1 MVNNIGKNRSKRLN
15 SKYNKIALDHSKK
28 SKYLLKAASKRSIQ
42 NKRSN
47 WLVNTN
53 KLQVKLLLSRIYVE
67 KKIIYKYQQKIT
79 CYQEIDNK
87 LWILC

>member
-67 KKIIYKYQQKIT
+67 KKITYKYQQKIT

-87 LWILC
+87 LWILY